1 MHLEIPKNL
10 AMHLRLFNR
19 LVASDLYVLQPDY
32 LAIKWAHPIT
42 SEHDCLTE
50 WGAVEKA
57 RNISFSIDT
66 SNGMHTL
73 SNKSFLTSSSTSNR
87 RVRFTDDVD
96 VRLGDD
102 DDFTPLQ
109 VTIPGRALAV
119 VSLLR
124 VAPQQLSMICSDMP
138 NRLMMI
144 RCL

>member
-1 MHLEIPKNL
+1 
-10 AMHLRLFNR
+10 
-19 LVASDLYVLQPDY
+19 
-32 LAIKWAHPIT
+32 
-42 SEHDCLTE
+42 
-50 WGAVEKA
+50 
-57 RNISFSIDT
+57 
-66 SNGMHTL
+66 MHTL
-73 SNKSFLTSSSTSNR
+73 GNKSFLTSSSTSNR